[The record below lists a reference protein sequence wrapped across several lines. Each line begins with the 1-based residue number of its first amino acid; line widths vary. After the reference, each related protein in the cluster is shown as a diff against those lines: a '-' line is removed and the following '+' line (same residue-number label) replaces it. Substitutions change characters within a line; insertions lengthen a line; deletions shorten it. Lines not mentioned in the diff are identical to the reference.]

1 LNWPDF
7 PNGAPL
13 GDGRLASA
21 VDRPESVDA
30 LRQAVADRV
39 AQGYAIYPQGGT
51 TALDYGGVPR
61 SPGVA
66 IDMRALAEVID
77 YPAADMTV
85 TVQAGMT
92 LASLR
97 VVLAEQGQ
105 RLAVDAPRPDRATL
119 GGIFATNASGPRRF
133 GAGRPRDQIIGVSFV
148 TADGTP
154 VKGGGRVVKNVAGYD
169 FPKLMTGSLGTLGIL
184 TQMTLKVRPTP
195 EASAI
200 AWASFPDAHRLGD
213 SLERLNTSQ
222 TRPIALELLN
232 PSAAKLVG
240 GGLGLPTGS
249 WVLAVGFED
258 NAASVAWQLDRLAV
272 ELDLPGIEVI
282 RGAEAGPLWSA
293 LIEFQAAEVGP
304 VGFVASLRPTSVLPF
319 VRGLD
324 PSRWAAQAHA
334 GNGIVRGYALGADEG
349 PETLA
354 PEIDRL
360 RAEAGRDG
368 GSLIL
373 PRCPT
378 AWKERLRVWGDP
390 RPDWGLAERV
400 KRTLDPKGVMN
411 PGRFVGTI

>member
-1 LNWPDF
+1 
-7 PNGAPL
+7 
-13 GDGRLASA
+13 
-21 VDRPESVDA
+21 
-30 LRQAVADRV
+30 
-39 AQGYAIYPQGGT
+39 
-51 TALDYGGVPR
+51 
-61 SPGVA
+61 
-66 IDMRALAEVID
+66 MID

-97 VVLAEQGQ
+97 AVLAEQGQ
-105 RLAVDAPRPDRATL
+105 RLAVDAPHPDRATL
-119 GGIFATNASGPRRF
+119 GGIFATNTSGPRRF

-169 FPKLMTGSLGTLGIL
+169 FPKLLTGSLGTLGIL
-184 TQMTLKVRPTP
+184 TQMTLKVRPAP

-200 AWASFPDAHRLGD
+200 AWASFPDADRLGRRARTAQHLPD
-213 SLERLNTSQ
+213 PPDRAGAPEPLGGTAGGRRARPADRGLGARRRLRGQRRVGRLAARSPGGRAGGPPHRGHPGGGD
-222 TRPIALELLN
+222 RPA
-232 PSAAKLVG
+232 LVG
-240 GGLGLPTGS
+240 P
-249 WVLAVGFED
+249 
-258 NAASVAWQLDRLAV
+258 DRL
-272 ELDLPGIEVI
+272 PGG
-282 RGAEAGPLWSA
+282 RGRPGRLRGQPAAG
-293 LIEFQAAEVGP
+293 
-304 VGFVASLRPTSVLPF
+304 SVVPF

-324 PSRWAAQAHA
+324 PSRWAVQAHA
-334 GNGIVRGYALGADEG
+334 GNGIVRGHALGADEAL
-349 PETLA
+349 EALA

-378 AWKERLRVWGDP
+378 AWKDRLRVWGDP

-400 KRTLDPKGVMN
+400 KQALDPKGVMN